1 MTHVPAPRGQQPRFL
16 LLIAA
21 LFTGTLIV
29 SNIVAIKI
37 ADFSG
42 VSGPI
47 NEFFLPAAVVAFP
60 LSYIFGDVLT
70 EVYGYR
76 TARQV
81 IWSAFLANALVV
93 VVIVAADELPSAPFW
108 SDQQAYDAILGQTW
122 RIVAGSFSAFLVG
135 EFANS
140 MVLSRMKVATQGRFL
155 WTRTI
160 SSTIVGE
167 GLDSAIFITIAF
179 AGREGIELWPL
190 IWRQWLFKV
199 LFEVAATPVTYAVV
213 GALKRLEGIDVYDR
227 GVDLNP
233 IAVWQNASPTG
244 GASLGREGES

>member
-1 MTHVPAPRGQQPRFL
+1 MAANPPQQPRFL
-16 LLIAA
+16 LFIAA
-21 LFTGTLIV
+21 MFTGTLIV
-29 SNIVAIKI
+29 SNIVAVKI
-37 ADFSG
+37 ADFSD

-47 NEFFLPAAVVAFP
+47 DEFFLPSAVVAFP
-60 LSYIFGDVLT
+60 LAYIFGDILT

-81 IWSAFLANALVV
+81 IWSAFAANAVV
-93 VVIVAADELPSAPFW
+93 VLVIVATDELPSAPFYG
-108 SDQQAYDAILGQTW
+108 DQDAFHAILGQTW
-122 RIVAGSFSAFLVG
+122 RIVLGSFSAFLVG

-140 MVLSRMKVATQGRFL
+140 MLLSRLKVATEGRFL

-160 SSTIVGE
+160 SSTIVGQ

-199 LFEVAATPVTYAVV
+199 VFEVVATPLTYVIV
-213 GALKRLEGIDVYDR
+213 NALKRLEGIDVYDR
-227 GVDLNP
+227 DVDLNP
-233 IAVWQNASPTG
+233 IAVWQS
-244 GASLGREGES
+244 